1 MASSNA
7 VTKQIHVTVQ
17 SATLYLGVHR
27 QKKLQYKRFCIFFV
41 SFFPTFIKTSST
53 RIWISLKLH
62 FFCTN
67 WPFTHTKPFKLLT
80 ETTYFDTVLHNG
92 LIHTIFGEKICSF
105 KNVWIHVGGH
115 RLSSIFAPLLSVF
128 SFTRRRSKVSK
139 IRSAASIYAHTPV
152 CACTVEIWKKTFYIS

>member
-80 ETTYFDTVLHNG
+80 ETTYFDTDLQNG
-92 LIHTIFGEKICSF
+92 LIHTIFGEKNNMQLQKCLD
-105 KNVWIHVGGH
+105 WCGQGLIHH
-115 RLSSIFAPLLSVF
+115 NKQA
-128 SFTRRRSKVSK
+128 RSYHIK
-139 IRSAASIYAHTPV
+139 
-152 CACTVEIWKKTFYIS
+152 